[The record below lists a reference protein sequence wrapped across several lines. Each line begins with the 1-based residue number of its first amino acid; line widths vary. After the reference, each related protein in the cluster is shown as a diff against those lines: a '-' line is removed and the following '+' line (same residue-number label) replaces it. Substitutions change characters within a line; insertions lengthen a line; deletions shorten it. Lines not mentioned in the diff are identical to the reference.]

1 LQTFAKKILYFFLQA
16 SSLMMSFFIVALRE
30 VVGLDSL
37 ANFPGRDRH
46 QTELVSTFSFFF
58 VYSRVV
64 GPVLDP
70 LQ

>member
-1 LQTFAKKILYFFLQA
+1 
-16 SSLMMSFFIVALRE
+16 MMSSFIIALRE

-37 ANFPGRDRH
+37 ANFLGRDRH